1 MKPYK
6 PSEIRNNRPL
16 APTRHAVVMP
26 LMEKVHVIV
35 GSEEDIFGE
44 CYVQAVNSMGRTVK
58 FNKTAI
64 KYDQ

>member
-1 MKPYK
+1 MKKQMQK
-6 PSEIRNNRPL
+6 PD
-16 APTRHAVVMP
+16 TRSTHIQPRRSAVVMP
-26 LMEKVHVIV
+26 LMEKVQVIV

-64 KYDQ
+64 KYE